1 MARKK
6 KQPSS
11 SSSIPSPSH
20 LGRKTQFI
28 RPEIRCK
35 EGRKGGVYWDGKFW
49 YLGPWNGKDPIP
61 TPMYRAWLRLCE
73 HLEQVWLSRQAEL
86 PEPDPEKAIAIVEAV
101 DQWLFQLE
109 HHPRPLGDLKADG
122 TLADHFHKAVY
133 RLKPLVALYGDVP
146 AAEFTA
152 KLLQEF
158 MRRLAAGD
166 WWTPHNN
173 PYKHRKTAPGPF
185 AASYINKVRS
195 DVVRMYEW
203 RERED
208 FVPRGHAEHLRNMPP
223 YDVEPTPEDTYQ
235 LVTAEDL
242 ETTCQHASPVVAT
255 MMRIQYATAA
265 RPSEICIMK
274 ERYFDKRHVQ
284 GVWLYR
290 PPTHKTAYRGKVRV
304 IPLNKHC
311 QELLKPFLDRPAD
324 EFLFKPEE
332 SHQWWQEER
341 ARNAGHDRKTEV
353 TPSELKQRAK
363 RKEQRKHSLKQR
375 PFAPR
380 FSAYTYAQAVRRA
393 IRKALAA
400 GKQVADWT
408 PYALRHTTLTDV
420 QWKAGEEASAA
431 LGGHSRNVNRGYAHK
446 QTLRAIRVA
455 TRVVKGDSPAAP
467 SMPSTKHAETTP
479 EAPASRLRRREPR

>member
-6 KQPSS
+6 PSS
-11 SSSIPSPSH
+11 SPGEPRH
-20 LGRKTQFI
+20 YGRKTQFV

-86 PEPDPEKAIAIVEAV
+86 PEPDPEKALAIVEAV

-109 HHPRPLGDLKADG
+109 HNPRPLGDLKADG

-152 KLLQEF
+152 KMLQEF
-158 MRRLAAGD
+158 MRRLAAGN

-173 PYKHRKTAPGPF
+173 PYKNRTKAPKPF
-185 AASYINKVRS
+185 APSYINKVRA
-195 DVVRMYEW
+195 DVVRMYKWLEL
-203 RERED
+203 ED
-208 FVPRGHAEHLRNMPP
+208 FVPKGHAEHLRNMPP
-223 YDVEPTPEDTYQ
+223 YDVAPTPEEACQ

-242 ETTCQHASPVVAT
+242 EATCQHASPVVAT
-255 MMRIQYATAA
+255 MIRLQYATAA

-274 ERYFDKRHVQ
+274 EQYFDKRHVQ

-290 PPTHKTAYRGKVRV
+290 PPTHKTAYLGKVRV
-304 IPLNKHC
+304 IPLNRQC
-311 QELLKPFLDRPAD
+311 QELLKPFLDRPVD

-332 SHQWWQEER
+332 SHKWWQEER
-341 ARNAGHDRKTEV
+341 ARNAGHTRKTSV

-363 RKEQRKHSLKQR
+363 RKRQRKHAPKQR

-380 FSAYTYAQAVRRA
+380 FTAYTYAQAVRRA
-393 IRKALAA
+393 IQKAREAN
-400 GKQVADWT
+400 KEVADWT

-431 LGGHSRNVNRGYAHK
+431 LGGHSRNVNRRYAHK

-455 TRVVKGDSPAAP
+455 TKLVKGNLITVRSEPRETPADARKDPP
-467 SMPSTKHAETTP
+467 SQP
-479 EAPASRLRRREPR
+479 RRRESR